1 MKRHETDTNIL
12 GGKIVDHDLL
22 SQEIDEFSGGTK
34 AMNKIIESLLNNF
47 RSQNALPLSMP
58 ESDAYERFAAFIAI
72 EPIAQ
77 RSVSPEDFVI
87 GENAQPDVDFV
98 SIIVNGV
105 PVGDPDEVDALADTN
120 KYVDAHLVF
129 GQAKT
134 SSSFD
139 VKVLGSLGDFVE
151 HFVTEGCTNADN
163 EKIKRFHAIWLR
175 VLEHANIFR
184 DKNPSISLFYITAGS
199 EPLATDI
206 NFTKK
211 TKIILQRLKKT
222 EVFGEISIK
231 LIGASETQKRYKQLT
246 NQLSADLDFPK
257 KIAIGHIEKVKNAFV
272 GVIPA
277 DEFRKLI
284 IGAAGEVL
292 QAAFYDNVRD
302 WQGLNP
308 VNTVMQETL
317 KSKSRKERFVVMNNG
332 VTVIAKKIRQVNER
346 LLLDDYQIVNGC
358 QTSHVLAR
366 MDPKELLRVMIPL
379 RVMETSDDEVIR
391 DVIQATNNQT
401 AVTQPQLLAV
411 TDFQKGLEAYFLTH
425 EEPGLRYER
434 RSKQYSGARVDKT
447 KIVTPLGLVKAV
459 AAMYRNEP
467 HKTARDFSSI
477 LKDLG
482 SSIFAAAHK
491 YEPYYAAAVL
501 NYWIEYFMRNGH
513 IPSSIRPA
521 RYQLIYAFRLF
532 YENETSTDLGS
543 RVVEKNAQSLLGK
556 LLSNEASALKAL
568 EEPAKII
575 VSLMRGKTRTEPR
588 TLSFTE
594 KVKNSVVK
602 RKAKLDEISTL
613 KKPVVPTKLVPA
625 KSVLNKKKT
634 VPIKAV
640 VAKTAAKKTVAA
652 KKLPNGRVK

>member
-1 MKRHETDTNIL
+1 
-12 GGKIVDHDLL
+12 
-22 SQEIDEFSGGTK
+22 
-34 AMNKIIESLLNNF
+34 MNKIIESLLKNF
-47 RSQNALPLSMP
+47 RSQNTLPAAMQ
-58 ESDAYERFAAFIAI
+58 ESDAYERFAAFIAV

-87 GENAQPDVDFV
+87 GENGQPDVDFV
-98 SIIVNGV
+98 AVIVNGV
-105 PVGDPDEVDALADTN
+105 PVVDPDEVDALADTN

-151 HFVTEGCTNADN
+151 HFVTEGCTTADN
-163 EKIKRFHAIWLR
+163 EKIKRFHAVWTR

-184 DKNPSISLFYITAGS
+184 DKNPSVSLFYVTAGS
-199 EPLATDI
+199 EPLATDV

-211 TKIILQRLKKT
+211 TKQILQRLKRT
-222 EVFGEISIK
+222 EIFGDITVK

-246 NQLSADLDFPK
+246 NQLSAELDFPK
-257 KIAIGHIEKVKNAFV
+257 KIAIGDIEKVRNAFV

-284 IGAAGEVL
+284 VGAAGEVL

-302 WQGLNP
+302 WQGLNR
-308 VNTVMQETL
+308 VNSVMQETL

-346 LLLDDYQIVNGC
+346 LLLEDYQIVNGC

-411 TDFQKGLEAYFLTH
+411 TDFQKGLEAYFQTH
-425 EEPGLRYER
+425 ADPGLRYER
-434 RSKQYSGARVDKT
+434 RSKQYSGAKVDKT

-482 SSIFAAAHK
+482 STIFAATHK

-501 NYWIEYFMRNGH
+501 NYWIEYFMRNGR
-513 IPSSIRPA
+513 ISSSIRPA

-532 YENETSTDLGS
+532 YESEISADLS
-543 RVVEKNAQSLLGK
+543 SKAVEKNAQSLLSN
-556 LLSNEASALKAL
+556 LLKDEHSALAAL
-568 EEPAKII
+568 DEPTKII
-575 VSLMRGKTRTEPR
+575 ISLMRGKTRTEPR
-588 TLSFTE
+588 TSSFTE
-594 KVKNSVVK
+594 KVKNSVTK
-602 RKAKLDEISTL
+602 RKDKLAEKVGVL
-613 KKPVVPTKLVPA
+613 KKPVTTEKPVAA
-625 KSVLNKKKT
+625 KTGAIKSAATNKK
-634 VPIKAV
+634 V
-640 VAKTAAKKTVAA
+640 TAAKKVLRR
-652 KKLPNGRVK
+652 KFK